1 MCSEN
6 HGYAEH
12 EVDLPSPA
20 SGSVHASG
28 RFPSAVFKRDVERC
42 GDPAPSRFLDNGLE
56 ANRMQT
62 RTLSSDRRDPKREAV
77 DAQDLVLTR
86 QMWSQ
91 HGMAQKRSC
100 ATVTTMQFMSLAA
113 SGGWLDVVGRGMR

>member
-1 MCSEN
+1 MDLLLQADQCMYRDASRLLCS
-6 HGYAEH
+6 
-12 EVDLPSPA
+12 
-20 SGSVHASG
+20 SGTSN
-28 RFPSAVFKRDVERC
+28 SAVTLQLCAFSLPRQWT
-42 GDPAPSRFLDNGLE
+42 E

-62 RTLSSDRRDPKREAV
+62 RTLSSDRRDLKREAV
-77 DAQDLVLTR
+77 DAQDLALTR

-91 HGMAQKRSC
+91 DGMAQKRSC